1 MAAIGVPSPYGCGS
15 VLCLSLSTCL
25 PAGMADAD
33 DRELTESN
41 ALAREAYREKQ
52 AALREKTTEAK
63 RARER
68 LQDLS
73 ERLVELKH
81 EKFRAFMDV
90 SAAALP
96 TAFWRHIHIRTLR
109 ECWGRVRAGI

>member
-1 MAAIGVPSPYGCGS
+1 M
-15 VLCLSLSTCL
+15 

-33 DRELTESN
+33 DREVTEKN
-41 ALAREAYREKQ
+41 TAAREAYRETQ

-96 TAFWRHIHIRTLR
+96 TAFWRHIHIRAEGVL
-109 ECWGRVRAGI
+109 GPRACRHLMLL

>member
-1 MAAIGVPSPYGCGS
+1 M
-15 VLCLSLSTCL
+15 

-33 DRELTESN
+33 DREVTEKN
-41 ALAREAYREKQ
+41 TAAREAYRETQ

-96 TAFWRHIHIRTLR
+96 AAFWRHIHIRTLR
-109 ECWGRVRAGI
+109 ECWGRVRAGL